1 MPRKPNRSQHRSNP
15 KIAFG
20 LVLRQLREQS
30 GDSQD
35 SFAHRTG
42 YHRNYVGQLE
52 RGEKSPSPQCAIQP
66 SQSRRAAPFSIVG
79 TRRETTRVL
88 IYPGSP
94 LDSAPVMGLSAT
106 SGLCKWSSAAD
117 QSSRDLLPHTAG
129 PPTFAKA
136 QRHVCNGG
144 PTVSRLFVA

>member
-1 MPRKPNRSQHRSNP
+1 MSHKLNRSQHRANP

-52 RGEKSPSPQCAIQP
+52 RGEKSPSLNALFNLSKAVGLRP
-66 SQSRRAAPFSIVG
+66 SQVLELVERRLGF
-79 TRRETTRVL
+79 
-88 IYPGSP
+88 
-94 LDSAPVMGLSAT
+94 
-106 SGLCKWSSAAD
+106 
-117 QSSRDLLPHTAG
+117 
-129 PPTFAKA
+129 
-136 QRHVCNGG
+136 
-144 PTVSRLFVA
+144 

>member
-15 KIAFG
+15 KIEFG

-52 RGEKSPSPQCAIQP
+52 RGEKSPSLNALFNLAKAVGLRP
-66 SQSRRAAPFSIVG
+66 SQLLELIERRLGF
-79 TRRETTRVL
+79 
-88 IYPGSP
+88 
-94 LDSAPVMGLSAT
+94 
-106 SGLCKWSSAAD
+106 
-117 QSSRDLLPHTAG
+117 
-129 PPTFAKA
+129 
-136 QRHVCNGG
+136 
-144 PTVSRLFVA
+144 